1 MIFLFFITR
10 TNFYLCAP
18 NTLPRALTS
27 KFVNRPLLL
36 LLPAL
41 AALGLTTQCQS
52 SKPAVTAA
60 VAPATTPAA
69 PKEYSY
75 TTAPNDPLGVRV
87 YQLANGLTVYLSDY
101 KNAPRIQT
109 YLAVRAGSKNDPATA
124 TGLAH
129 YLEHMVFKGT
139 SRLGTKDWSKEKPE
153 LDKIEA
159 LYETYR
165 GERNDPAARKRTYHQ
180 IDSISGVAARY
191 AVPNEYD
198 KLMGSMGA
206 KGSNAHTSN
215 EETVYQEDI
224 PSNQLEKW
232 AAVQSERLKEM
243 VPRLFHTELEAV
255 YEEKNRGLD
264 SDFSKEFEALN
275 ASLYPTH
282 PYGTQTTIGT
292 IEHLQNPSIT
302 EIKKYFGQ
310 YYVPNN
316 LALCLSGDL
325 DYDQTIRLIDK
336 YFGGLESKPVPT
348 FISPVEKPLTTPITK
363 EVVGPQSENV
373 MLGYRFAGKA
383 TRDALR
389 LRMLDKILTN
399 GQAGLFDLD
408 LNQQQKV
415 LQAQTFADLNDDYS
429 THVLYGTPRQGQQLA
444 DVQALMLAEIAKVKR
459 GDFPDWLIPAIVNN
473 EKLTRTKSYES
484 NEARASALYESF
496 IERVSWADYLKQNDD
511 FATITKAEIIKF
523 ANDNYGSNYVAVF
536 KRNGEDPNKVKVIKP
551 AITPVPANRDAAS
564 AFYTEVSKLPS
575 TELQPV
581 FIDYKK
587 DIQTANIKPGLPL
600 YYTKNSENGLFS
612 LFYAIDLGTNNN
624 PLLDVATDYLQYL
637 GTGQYS
643 AAQLQQEFYK
653 LGCSFAVSS
662 SQDRVLISLSGLD
675 SNLEPAMQLFEQL
688 LNNPR
693 PDAAALKNQV
703 AGILK
708 QRQDAKL
715 NKGVI
720 LNQAMLNYAKY
731 GPRNPFTSV
740 VPEAQ
745 LKALKPEQLT
755 SLLKSLPTYQHR
767 VLYYGPRPITELN
780 TETSPQSK
788 LNPATGKRE
797 IQLGAVG
804 KRRGNGIADVL
815 YSLHRTPASLKP
827 TPPAKDFA
835 EQPLKDKKVY
845 WVDYKMVQAEILFL
859 TKGDTYDR
867 LMVPT
872 VALYNEYF
880 GGGMGSIVFQDLR
893 ESKALAYSAMSRYA
907 NADKTGRSNYIVS
920 YIGTQ
925 SDKLPEAMAGM
936 EGLLT
941 DMPLADANL
950 AIAKQSI
957 RNSIAT
963 DRITHEGVLLSYE
976 RARRLGLDYDVR
988 RDVYDQTQNMTFG
1001 ELQKFQQVKIKG
1013 QNQVILVIGA
1023 KDRLNFKELAK
1034 YGTVQQLTL
1043 KEIFGY

>member
-1 MIFLFFITR
+1 
-10 TNFYLCAP
+10 LCP
-18 NTLPRALTS
+18 CKLPRALTS
-27 KFVNRPLLL
+27 KFVNKPLLL

-60 VAPATTPAA
+60 AAAPASA
-69 PKEYSY
+69 PVASKEYRY
-75 TTAPNDPLGVRV
+75 ETAPNDPLGVRV
-87 YQLANGLTVYLSDY
+87 YKLANGLTVYLSDY

-109 YLAVRAGSKNDPATA
+109 YVAVRAGSKNDPATA

-139 SRLGTKDWSKEKPE
+139 SKLGTKDWSKEKPE

-165 GERNDPAARKRTYHQ
+165 GERNDPVARKRTYHQ

-198 KLMGSMGA
+198 KLMGSIGA

-232 AAVQSERLKEM
+232 AAVQSERLQEM

-264 SDFSKEFEALN
+264 SDFNKEFEALN

-316 LALCLSGDL
+316 IALCLSGDL

-336 YFGGLESKPVPT
+336 YFGGLTSKPVPA
-348 FISPVEKPLTTPITK
+348 FNAPLEKPLTAPIVK

-373 MLGYRFAGKA
+373 MLGYRFPGKA
-383 TRDALR
+383 TRDGLR

-429 THVLYGTPRQGQQLA
+429 THVLYGTPRQGQKLEE
-444 DVQALMLAEIAKVKR
+444 VQALMLAEVAKVKR

-473 EKLTRTKSYES
+473 EKLSRTKSYES
-484 NEARASALYESF
+484 NEARASAMYEAF
-496 IERVSWADYLKQNDD
+496 IERVSWADYVKQNED
-511 FATITKAEIIKF
+511 FATITKAEIVKF
-523 ANDNYGSNYVAVF
+523 ANDNYGQNYVAVF
-536 KRNGEDPNKVKVIKP
+536 KRTGEDPNKVKVVKP

-564 AFYTEVSKLPS
+564 AYYKEVSALPS
-575 TELQPV
+575 SELKPV

-587 DIQTANIKPGLPL
+587 DIQTADIKPGLPL
-600 YYTKNSENGLFS
+600 YYTKNTENGLFS

-675 SNLEPAMQLFEQL
+675 SNLEPAMKLFEQL

-745 LKALKPEQLT
+745 LKALKPAQLIA
-755 SLLKSLPTYQHR
+755 LLKSLPTYQHR
-767 VLYYGPRPITELN
+767 VLYYGPRPLKGDT
-780 TETSPQSK
+780 TT
-788 LNPATGKRE
+788 
-797 IQLGAVG
+797 V
-804 KRRGNGIADVL
+804 ADIL
-815 YSLHRTPASLKP
+815 KADHKTPASLKP
-827 TPPAKDFA
+827 APAAKDFT

-859 TKGDTYDR
+859 TKGDIYDR
-867 LMVPT
+867 TMAPT

-907 NADKTGRSNYIVS
+907 NADKTGRSNYILS

-976 RARRLGLDYDVR
+976 RARRLGLDYDLR
-988 RDVYDQTQNMTFG
+988 RDVYDQTQNMTFA
-1001 ELQKFQQVKIKG
+1001 ELQKFQQAKIRG

>member
-1 MIFLFFITR
+1 MPLIE
-10 TNFYLCAP
+10 AP
-18 NTLPRALTS
+18 CALTS
-27 KFVNRPLLL
+27 LFVNRPLLL

-52 SKPAVTAA
+52 SKPAA
-60 VAPATTPAA
+60 VAATTAPAA
-69 PKEYSY
+69 SPAPAKEYRY
-75 TTAPNDPLGVRV
+75 DTAPNDPLGVRV
-87 YQLANGLTVYLSDY
+87 YKLDNGLTVYLSDY

-165 GERNDPAARKRTYHQ
+165 GERNDPLARKRTYHQ

-198 KLMGSMGA
+198 KLMGSIGA

-310 YYVPNN
+310 YYVPGNM
-316 LALCLSGDL
+316 ALCLSGDL
-325 DYDQTIRLIDK
+325 DYDQTIRLIEK
-336 YFGGLESKPVPT
+336 YFGELASKPVPT
-348 FISPVEKPLTTPITK
+348 FSAPVEKPITAPIVK

-373 MLGYRFAGKA
+373 MLGYRFPGKA

-429 THVLYGTPRQGQQLA
+429 THVLYGTPRQGQKLEE
-444 DVQALMLAEIAKVKR
+444 VQALMLAEVAKVKR
-459 GDFPDWLIPAIVNN
+459 GDFPDWLIPAIANN
-473 EKLTRTKSYES
+473 EKLSRTKSYES

-496 IERVSWADYLKQNDD
+496 IERVSWVNYLKQNED
-511 FATITKAEIIKF
+511 FATITKAEIVKF
-523 ANDNYGSNYVAVF
+523 ANDNYGPNYVAVF
-536 KRNGEDPNKVKVIKP
+536 KRTGEDPNKVKVVKP

-564 AFYTEVSKLPS
+564 AYYTEVSKLPS

-587 DIQTANIKPGLPL
+587 DIEQDTIKPGLLL
-600 YYTKNSENGLFS
+600 YYTKNRENKLFS

-693 PDAAALKNQV
+693 PDVAALKNQV

-731 GPRNPFTSV
+731 GPRNPFTSI

-745 LKALKPEQLT
+745 LKTLKPEQLT
-755 SLLKSLPTYQHR
+755 TLLKSLPTYQHR
-767 VLYYGPRPITELN
+767 VLYYGPRTVSG
-780 TETSPQSK
+780 TSPNAASVAQVQRDHHGVI
-788 LNPATGKRE
+788 LQDAN
-797 IQLGAVG
+797 V
-804 KRRGNGIADVL
+804 ADVL
-815 YSLHRTPASLKP
+815 KSLHRTPASLKP

-859 TKGDTYDR
+859 TKGDIYDR
-867 LMVPT
+867 TMAPT

-907 NADKTGRSNYIVS
+907 NADKTGRSNYILS

-925 SDKLPEAMAGM
+925 SDKLPEAIAGM

-988 RDVYDQTQNMTFG
+988 RDVYDQTQNMTFA
-1001 ELQKFQQVKIKG
+1001 ELQKFQQAKIRG
-1013 QNQVILVIGA
+1013 QNQVILVIGS

>member
-1 MIFLFFITR
+1 
-10 TNFYLCAP
+10 
-18 NTLPRALTS
+18 
-27 KFVNRPLLL
+27 VNRPLLL

-52 SKPAVTAA
+52 SKPATAA
-60 VAPATTPAA
+60 ATTASAATPVAPQ
-69 PKEYSY
+69 EYRY
-75 TTAPNDPLGVRV
+75 ETAPNDPLGVRV
-87 YQLANGLTVYLSDY
+87 YKLANGLTVYLSDY

-109 YLAVRAGSKNDPATA
+109 YVAVRAGSKNDPATA

-139 SRLGTKDWSKEKPE
+139 SKLGTKDWAKEKPE

-165 GERNDPAARKRTYHQ
+165 GERNDPVARKRTYHQ

-198 KLMGSMGA
+198 KLMGSIGA

-232 AAVQSERLKEM
+232 AAVQSERFTEM

-264 SDFSKEFEALN
+264 SDFSKEFETLN

-310 YYVPNN
+310 YYVPGNV
-316 LALCLSGDL
+316 ALCLSGDL

-336 YFGGLESKPVPT
+336 YFGGWQGKSAPAFVA
-348 FISPVEKPLTTPITK
+348 PVEKPITTPITK

-373 MLGYRFAGKA
+373 MLGYRFPGKA
-383 TRDALR
+383 TRDGLR

-429 THVLYGTPRQGQQLA
+429 THVLYGTPRQGQKLEE
-444 DVQALMLAEIAKVKR
+444 VQALMLAEVAKVKR

-473 EKLTRTKSYES
+473 EKLSRTKSYES

-496 IERVSWADYLKQNDD
+496 IERVSWADYLKQNED
-511 FATITKAEIIKF
+511 FATITKAEIVQF
-523 ANDNYGSNYVAVF
+523 ANDHYGQNYVAVF
-536 KRNGEDPNKVKVIKP
+536 KRTGEDPNKVKVIKP

-564 AFYTEVSKLPS
+564 AYYKEVSALPS
-575 TELQPV
+575 TELKPV
-581 FIDYKK
+581 FLDYKK
-587 DIQTANIKPGLPL
+587 DIQTADIKPGLPL
-600 YYTKNSENGLFS
+600 YYTKNTENGLFS

-675 SNLEPAMQLFEQL
+675 SNLEPAMQLFERL

-731 GPRNPFTSV
+731 GPRNPFTEV

-755 SLLKSLPTYQHR
+755 ALLKSLPTYQHR
-767 VLYYGPRPITELN
+767 VLYYGPRELAS
-780 TETSPQSK
+780 TTSVI
-788 LNPATGKRE
+788 R
-797 IQLGAVG
+797 
-804 KRRGNGIADVL
+804 AD
-815 YSLHRTPASLKP
+815 HRTPASLKP

-859 TKGDTYDR
+859 TKGDLYDR
-867 LMVPT
+867 TMAPT

-907 NADKTGRSNYIVS
+907 NADKTGRSNYILS

-976 RARRLGLDYDVR
+976 RARRLGLDYDLR
-988 RDVYDQTQNMTFG
+988 RDVYDQTQNMTFA
-1001 ELQKFQQVKIKG
+1001 ELQKFQQAKIRG

>member
-1 MIFLFFITR
+1 MQV
-10 TNFYLCAP
+10 
-18 NTLPRALTS
+18 PRALTTL
-27 KFVNRPLLL
+27 FVNRPLLL

-52 SKPAVTAA
+52 SKPAATAATTAPAVTA
-60 VAPATTPAA
+60 PTPRAYRY
-69 PKEYSY
+69 E
-75 TTAPNDPLGVRV
+75 TAPNDPLGVRV
-87 YQLANGLTVYLSDY
+87 YTLANGLKVYLSDY

-159 LYETYR
+159 LYEVYR
-165 GERNDPAARKRTYHQ
+165 GERNDPLARKRTYHQ

-198 KLMGSMGA
+198 KLMGSIGA

-310 YYVPNN
+310 YYVPGNM
-316 LALCLSGDL
+316 ALCLSGDL

-336 YFGGLESKPVPT
+336 YFGELPAKPAPT
-348 FISPVEKPLTTPITK
+348 FTAPVEKPITTPLVK
-363 EVVGPQSENV
+363 QVVGPASENV
-373 MLGYRFAGKA
+373 MLGYRLPGKA

-429 THVLYGTPRQGQQLA
+429 THVLYGTPRQGQKLEE
-444 DVQALMLAEIAKVKR
+444 VQALMLAEVAKVKR
-459 GDFPDWLIPAIVNN
+459 GDFPAWLIPAIVNN
-473 EKLTRTKSYES
+473 EKLGRTKSYES
-484 NEARASALYESF
+484 NEARASAMYESF
-496 IERVSWADYLKQNDD
+496 IERVSWADYVQQNED
-511 FATITKAEIIKF
+511 FATITKAEIVKF
-523 ANDNYGSNYVAVF
+523 ANDNYGQNYVAVF
-536 KRNGEDPNKVKVIKP
+536 KRTGEDPNKVKVVKP

-564 AFYTEVSKLPS
+564 AFYTEVSKLPN

-581 FIDYKK
+581 FIDYKT
-587 DIQTANIKPGLPL
+587 DIEQDTIKPGLLL
-600 YYTKNSENGLFS
+600 YATRNRENKLFS

-693 PDAAALKNQV
+693 TDAAALKNQV

-731 GPRNPFTSV
+731 GPRNPFTDM

-745 LKALKPEQLT
+745 LKTLKPEQLT
-755 SLLKSLPTYQHR
+755 ALLKSLPTYQHR
-767 VLYYGPRPITELN
+767 VLYYGPREVAGITN
-780 TETSPQSK
+780 VIRTE
-788 LNPATGKRE
+788 
-797 IQLGAVG
+797 
-804 KRRGNGIADVL
+804 
-815 YSLHRTPASLKP
+815 HRTPAILKP
-827 TPPAKDFA
+827 DPAAKDFA

-859 TKGDTYDR
+859 TKGDIYDR
-867 LMVPT
+867 TMAPT

-907 NADKTGRSNYIVS
+907 NADKTGRSNYILS

-976 RARRLGLDYDVR
+976 RARRLGLDYDLR
-988 RDVYDQTQNMTFG
+988 RDVYDQTQNMTFA
-1001 ELQKFQQVKIKG
+1001 ELQKFQQAKIRG
-1013 QNQVILVIGA
+1013 QNQVILVIGS

>member
-1 MIFLFFITR
+1 VPLIVI
-10 TNFYLCAP
+10 
-18 NTLPRALTS
+18 PRALNS
-27 KFVNRPLLL
+27 LFVNRPLLL

-52 SKPAVTAA
+52 SKPATAA
-60 VAPATTPAA
+60 ATTAPAASPAPA
-69 PKEYSY
+69 KEYRY
-75 TTAPNDPLGVRV
+75 ETAPNDPLGVRV
-87 YQLANGLTVYLSDY
+87 YKLDNGLTVYLSDY

-109 YLAVRAGSKNDPATA
+109 YVAVRAGSKNDPATA

-139 SRLGTKDWSKEKPE
+139 SKLGTKDWSKEKPE

-159 LYETYR
+159 LYEKYR
-165 GERNDPAARKRTYHQ
+165 GERNDPVARKRTYHQ

-198 KLMGSMGA
+198 KLMGSIGA

-232 AAVQSERLKEM
+232 AAVQSERLQEM

-264 SDFSKEFEALN
+264 SDFNKEFEALN

-316 LALCLSGDL
+316 IALCLSGDL

-336 YFGGLESKPVPT
+336 YFGGLASKPVPA
-348 FISPVEKPLTTPITK
+348 FNAPVEKPLTAPIVK
-363 EVVGPQSENV
+363 EVVGPASENV
-373 MLGYRFAGKA
+373 MLGYRFPGKA
-383 TRDALR
+383 TRDGLR

-429 THVLYGTPRQGQQLA
+429 THVLYGTPRQGQKLE
-444 DVQALMLAEIAKVKR
+444 DVQALMLAEVAKVKR

-473 EKLTRTKSYES
+473 EKLNRTKSYES
-484 NEARASALYESF
+484 NEARASAMYEAF
-496 IERVSWADYLKQNDD
+496 IERVSWADYVKQNED
-511 FATITKAEIIKF
+511 FATITKAEIVKF
-523 ANDNYGSNYVAVF
+523 ANDNYGQNYAAVF
-536 KRNGEDPNKVKVIKP
+536 KRTGEDPNKVKVVKP

-564 AFYTEVSKLPS
+564 AYYKEVSALPS
-575 TELQPV
+575 SDLKPV

-587 DIQTANIKPGLPL
+587 DIQTADIKPGLPL

-755 SLLKSLPTYQHR
+755 ALLKSLPTYQHR
-767 VLYYGPRPITELN
+767 VLYYGPRPLTGDMPSVKYDFSPNAKQEN
-780 TETSPQSK
+780 TFKYPG
-788 LNPATGKRE
+788 L
-797 IQLGAVG
+797 LW
-804 KRRGNGIADVL
+804 
-815 YSLHRTPASLKP
+815 SLKNVHKTPASLKP

-859 TKGDTYDR
+859 TKGDIYDR
-867 LMVPT
+867 TMAPT

-907 NADKTGRSNYIVS
+907 NADKTGRSNYILS

-976 RARRLGLDYDVR
+976 RARRLGLDYDLR
-988 RDVYDQTQNMTFG
+988 RDVYDQTQNMTFA
-1001 ELQKFQQVKIKG
+1001 ELQKFQQAKIRG

>member
-1 MIFLFFITR
+1 MCPL
-10 TNFYLCAP
+10 
-18 NTLPRALTS
+18 LPSPRVLTS
-27 KFVNRPLLL
+27 LFVNRPLLL

-52 SKPAVTAA
+52 SKPAA
-60 VAPATTPAA
+60 VAATTAPAA
-69 PKEYSY
+69 SPAPAKEYRY
-75 TTAPNDPLGVRV
+75 ETAPNDPLGVRV
-87 YQLANGLTVYLSDY
+87 YKLDNGLTVYLSDY

-109 YLAVRAGSKNDPATA
+109 YVAVRAGSKNDPATA

-139 SRLGTKDWSKEKPE
+139 SKLGTKDWAKEKPE

-159 LYETYR
+159 LYEKYR
-165 GERNDPAARKRTYHQ
+165 GERNDPVARKRTYHQ

-198 KLMGSMGA
+198 KLMGSIGA

-232 AAVQSERLKEM
+232 AAVQSERFTEM

-275 ASLYPTH
+275 AGLYPSH

-292 IEHLQNPSIT
+292 IEHLQNPLIT

-310 YYVPNN
+310 YYVPGNV
-316 LALCLSGDL
+316 ALCLSGDL

-336 YFGGLESKPVPT
+336 YFGAWQGKPAPAFVA
-348 FISPVEKPLTTPITK
+348 PVEKPITAPIIK

-373 MLGYRFAGKA
+373 MVGYRFPGKA
-383 TRDALR
+383 TRDGLR
-389 LRMLDKILTN
+389 LRMLDKIMTN

-429 THVLYGTPRQGQQLA
+429 THVLYGTPRQGQKLEE
-444 DVQALMLAEIAKVKR
+444 VQALMLAEVAKVKR

-473 EKLTRTKSYES
+473 EKLSRTKSYES
-484 NEARASALYESF
+484 NEARASAMYEAF
-496 IERVSWADYLKQNDD
+496 IERVSWADYVKQNED
-511 FATITKAEIIKF
+511 FATITKAEIVKF
-523 ANDNYGSNYVAVF
+523 ANDNYGQNYVAVF
-536 KRNGEDPNKVKVIKP
+536 KRTGEDPNKVKVVKP

-564 AFYTEVSKLPS
+564 AYYKEVSALPS
-575 TELQPV
+575 TELKPV

-587 DIQTANIKPGLPL
+587 DIQTADIKPGLPL
-600 YYTKNSENGLFS
+600 YYTKNTENGLFS

-675 SNLEPAMQLFEQL
+675 SNLEPAMLLFEQL

-731 GPRNPFTSV
+731 GPRNPFTEV

-767 VLYYGPRPITELN
+767 VLYYGPRELISV
-780 TETSPQSK
+780 TKPRSSEAEEVFEPRRDPKTGQVRIVMGWVEPGPQ
-788 LNPATGKRE
+788 
-797 IQLGAVG
+797 
-804 KRRGNGIADVL
+804 RRRTNDVTHL
-815 YSLHRTPASLKP
+815 VQQFHRTPATLKP

-845 WVDYKMVQAEILFL
+845 WVDYNMVQAEILFL
-859 TKGDTYDR
+859 TKGDVYDR
-867 LMVPT
+867 MLAPT

-907 NADKTGRSNYIVS
+907 NADKTGRSNYILS

-976 RARRLGLDYDVR
+976 RARRLGLDYDLR
-988 RDVYDQTQNMTFG
+988 RDVYEQTQNMTFG
-1001 ELQKFQQVKIKG
+1001 ELQKFQQAKIRG
-1013 QNQVILVIGA
+1013 QNQVILVIGS

>member
-1 MIFLFFITR
+1 
-10 TNFYLCAP
+10 
-18 NTLPRALTS
+18 
-27 KFVNRPLLL
+27 LL

-41 AALGLTTQCQS
+41 AALVLTTQCQS
-52 SKPAVTAA
+52 SKPATAA
-60 VAPATTPAA
+60 ATVVPVAAPVAPKT
-69 PKEYSY
+69 YSY

-87 YQLANGLTVYLSDY
+87 YKLDNGLTVYLSDY

-109 YLAVRAGSKNDPATA
+109 YVAVRAGSKNDPATA

-139 SRLGTKDWSKEKPE
+139 SKLGTKDYAKEKVE

-159 LYETYR
+159 LYEVYR
-165 GERNDPAARKRTYHQ
+165 SQRNDPAARKRTYHQ

-198 KLMGSMGA
+198 KLMGSIGS

-232 AAVQSERLKEM
+232 TAVQAERFKEM

-302 EIKKYFGQ
+302 EIKKYFTQ
-310 YYVPNN
+310 YYVPGNV
-316 LALCLSGDL
+316 ALCLSGDL
-325 DYDQTIRLIDK
+325 DYDQTIQLIDK
-336 YFGGLESKPVPT
+336 YFGDWQQKPVPA
-348 FISPVEKPLTTPITK
+348 FNPPVEQPIKAPITK
-363 EVVGPQSENV
+363 EVLGPQAENV
-373 MLGYRFAGKA
+373 MLGYRLPGKA
-383 TRDALR
+383 TRDGLR

-415 LQAQTFADLNDDYS
+415 LQAQTFAELNDDYS
-429 THVLYGTPRQGQQLA
+429 THVLYGTPRQGQKLEE
-444 DVQALMLAEIAKVKR
+444 VQALMLAEVEKVKR

-473 EKLTRTKSYES
+473 ETLQHTKSYES
-484 NEARASALYESF
+484 NEARALAMYESF
-496 IERVSWADYLKQNDD
+496 IERVSWADYVKQDED
-511 FATITKAEIIKF
+511 FATITKAEIVKF
-523 ANDNYGSNYVAVF
+523 ANDHYGPDYVAVF
-536 KRNGEDPNKVKVIKP
+536 KRTGTDPNKVKVVKP

-564 AFYTEVSKLPS
+564 AYYTEVSKLPA
-575 TELQPV
+575 TDLQPV
-581 FIDYKK
+581 FVDYKK
-587 DIQTANIKPGLPL
+587 DIQTAQIKPGLPL
-600 YYTKNSENGLFS
+600 YYTKNNENGLFS

-662 SQDRVLISLSGLD
+662 GQDRVLVSLSGLD
-675 SNLEPAMQLFEQL
+675 SNLEPALLLLEKL
-688 LNNPR
+688 LNDPR

-720 LNQAMLNYAKY
+720 LNQAMLSYAKY
-731 GPRNPFTSV
+731 GPRNPFTDI
-740 VPEAQ
+740 VPEAK
-745 LKALKPEQLT
+745 LKTLKPEQLT
-755 SLLKSLPTYQHR
+755 ALLKSLFTYEHR
-767 VLYYGPRPITELN
+767 VLYYGPRQIETTEKTVGVDGYYVKSRVAGIDDIRYIHQYPVSGKPNLGFPRLSELTIKQLQANINNGVEFGSPPLRPI
-780 TETSPQSK
+780 P
-788 LNPATGKRE
+788 
-797 IQLGAVG
+797 
-804 KRRGNGIADVL
+804 
-815 YSLHRTPASLKP
+815 P
-827 TPPAKDFA
+827 TKDFA
-835 EQPLKDKKVY
+835 EQPLKEKKVY
-845 WVDYKMVQAEILFL
+845 WVDYNMVQAEILFL
-859 TKGDTYDR
+859 TKGDVYDKG
-867 LMVPT
+867 MVPA
-872 VALYNEYF
+872 VSLYNEYF

-907 NADKTGRSNYIVS
+907 NADKTGRSNYIMS

-925 SDKLPEAMAGM
+925 SDKLPEAMSGM
-936 EGLLT
+936 EALLT

-976 RARRLGLDYDVR
+976 RARRLGLDYDLR
-988 RDVYDQTQNMTFG
+988 RDVYEQTQNMTFAD
-1001 ELQKFQQVKIKG
+1001 LQKFQQAKIKG
-1013 QNQVILVIGA
+1013 QNQVILVIGS

-1043 KEIFGY
+1043 PEIFGY

>member
-1 MIFLFFITR
+1 MPLIAI
-10 TNFYLCAP
+10 P
-18 NTLPRALTS
+18 PVLTS
-27 KFVNRPLLL
+27 LFVNRPLLL

-52 SKPAVTAA
+52 SKPAA
-60 VAPATTPAA
+60 VAATTAPAA
-69 PKEYSY
+69 SPAPAKEYRY
-75 TTAPNDPLGVRV
+75 ETAPNDPLGVRV
-87 YQLANGLTVYLSDY
+87 YKLDNGLTVYLSDY

-109 YLAVRAGSKNDPATA
+109 YVAVRAGSKNDPATA

-139 SRLGTKDWSKEKPE
+139 SKLGTKDWAKEKPE

-159 LYETYR
+159 LYEKYR
-165 GERNDPAARKRTYHQ
+165 GERTDLAARKRTYHQ

-198 KLMGSMGA
+198 KLMGSIGA

-232 AAVQSERLKEM
+232 AAVQSERFTEM

-275 ASLYPTH
+275 AGLYPTH

-310 YYVPNN
+310 YYVPGNV
-316 LALCLSGDL
+316 ALCLSGDL

-336 YFGGLESKPVPT
+336 YFGGWQGKTAPAFVA
-348 FISPVEKPLTTPITK
+348 PVEQPLTAPITK
-363 EVVGPQSENV
+363 EVLGPQSENV
-373 MLGYRFAGKA
+373 MVGYRFPGKA

-399 GQAGLFDLD
+399 GQAGLFDLN

-429 THVLYGTPRQGQQLA
+429 THVLYGTPRQGQKLEE
-444 DVQALMLAEIAKVKR
+444 VQALMLAEVAKVKR

-473 EKLTRTKSYES
+473 EKLSRTKSYES
-484 NEARASALYESF
+484 NEARASAMYEAF
-496 IERVSWADYLKQNDD
+496 IERVSWADYVKQNED
-511 FATITKAEIIKF
+511 FATITKAEIVKF
-523 ANDNYGSNYVAVF
+523 ANDNYGQNYVAVF
-536 KRNGEDPNKVKVIKP
+536 KRTGEDPNKVKVVKP

-564 AFYTEVSKLPS
+564 AYYKEVSALPS
-575 TELQPV
+575 TELKPV

-587 DIQTANIKPGLPL
+587 DIQTAEIKPGLPL
-600 YYTKNSENGLFS
+600 YYTKNTENGLFS

-653 LGCSFAVSS
+653 LGCSFAISS

-720 LNQAMLNYAKY
+720 LNQAMLSYAKY
-731 GPRNPFTSV
+731 GPRNPFTDIVS
-740 VPEAQ
+740 EAQ
-745 LKALKPEQLT
+745 LKNLKPEQLT

-767 VLYYGPRPITELN
+767 VLYYGPRELAGTTN
-780 TETSPQSK
+780 VI
-788 LNPATGKRE
+788 R
-797 IQLGAVG
+797 
-804 KRRGNGIADVL
+804 AD
-815 YSLHRTPASLKP
+815 HKTPTTLKP
-827 TPPAKDFA
+827 VPPAKDFA

-845 WVDYKMVQAEILFL
+845 WVDYNMVQAEILFL
-859 TKGDTYDR
+859 TKGDVYDR
-867 LMVPT
+867 MLAPT

-907 NADKTGRSNYIVS
+907 NADKTGRSNYILS

-976 RARRLGLDYDVR
+976 RARRLGLDYDLR
-988 RDVYDQTQNMTFG
+988 RDVYEQTQNMTFG
-1001 ELQKFQQVKIKG
+1001 ELQKFQQAKIKG
-1013 QNQVILVIGA
+1013 QNQVILVIGS

>member
-1 MIFLFFITR
+1 M
-10 TNFYLCAP
+10 
-18 NTLPRALTS
+18 
-27 KFVNRPLLL
+27 
-36 LLPAL
+36 
-41 AALGLTTQCQS
+41 
-52 SKPAVTAA
+52 
-60 VAPATTPAA
+60 
-69 PKEYSY
+69 
-75 TTAPNDPLGVRV
+75 
-87 YQLANGLTVYLSDY
+87 
-101 KNAPRIQT
+101 
-109 YLAVRAGSKNDPATA
+109 
-124 TGLAH
+124 
-129 YLEHMVFKGT
+129 
-139 SRLGTKDWSKEKPE
+139 
-153 LDKIEA
+153 
-159 LYETYR
+159 
-165 GERNDPAARKRTYHQ
+165 
-180 IDSISGVAARY
+180 
-191 AVPNEYD
+191 
-198 KLMGSMGA
+198 
-206 KGSNAHTSN
+206 
-215 EETVYQEDI
+215 
-224 PSNQLEKW
+224 
-232 AAVQSERLKEM
+232 QSERLQEM

-264 SDFSKEFEALN
+264 SDFNKEFEALN
-275 ASLYPTH
+275 AGLYPTH

-316 LALCLSGDL
+316 MALCLSGDL
-325 DYDQTIRLIDK
+325 DFDQTIRLIDK
-336 YFGGLESKPVPT
+336 YFGGLQSKPVPA
-348 FISPVEKPLTTPITK
+348 FNPPVEKPITAPIVK
-363 EVVGPQSENV
+363 EVLGPQAENV
-373 MLGYRFAGKA
+373 MLGYRLPGKA
-383 TRDALR
+383 TRDGLH

-408 LNQQQKV
+408 LNQQQQA

-429 THVLYGTPRQGQQLA
+429 THVLYGTPRQGQRLEE
-444 DVQALMLAEIAKVKR
+444 VQALMLAEVEKVKR
-459 GDFPDWLIPAIVNN
+459 GDFPDWLSPAIVNN
-473 EKLTRTKSYES
+473 EQLTRTKSYES

-496 IERVSWADYLKQNDD
+496 IERVSWADYVKQNED
-511 FATITKAEIIKF
+511 FATITKAEIVKF
-523 ANDNYGSNYVAVF
+523 ANDNYGADYVAVF
-536 KRNGEDPNKVKVIKP
+536 KRTGKDPNAVKVIKP

-564 AFYTEVSKLPS
+564 AFYTEVSKLPN

-587 DIQTANIKPGLPL
+587 DIQTAEIKPGLPL
-600 YYTKNSENGLFS
+600 YYTKNTENGLFS

-637 GTGQYS
+637 GTGQYT

-653 LGCSFAVSS
+653 LGCSFAISS
-662 SQDRVLISLSGLD
+662 SQDRILISLSGLD

-715 NKGVI
+715 NKGII
-720 LNQAMLNYAKY
+720 LNQALLNYAKY

-745 LKALKPEQLT
+745 LKALKPGQLT

-767 VLYYGPRPITELN
+767 VLYYGPRELAGITSVVQ
-780 TETSPQSK
+780 TEHKT
-788 LNPATGKRE
+788 PAT
-797 IQLGAVG
+797 
-804 KRRGNGIADVL
+804 
-815 YSLHRTPASLKP
+815 LKP
-827 TPPAKDFA
+827 DPAARDFA

-845 WVDYKMVQAEILFL
+845 WVDYNMVQAEILFL
-859 TKGDTYDR
+859 TKGDIYNK
-867 LMVPT
+867 MMAPT

-907 NADKTGRSNYIVS
+907 NADKTGRSNYVIS

-925 SDKLPEAMAGM
+925 SDKLPEAMSGM
-936 EGLLT
+936 ENLLT

-976 RARRLGLDYDVR
+976 RARRLGLDYDLR
-988 RDVYDQTQNMTFG
+988 RDVYAQTQDLTFG
-1001 ELQKFQQVKIKG
+1001 ELQKFQQTKIKG
-1013 QNQVILVIGA
+1013 QNQVILVIGS
-1023 KDRLNFKELAK
+1023 KDRLNFKELAR